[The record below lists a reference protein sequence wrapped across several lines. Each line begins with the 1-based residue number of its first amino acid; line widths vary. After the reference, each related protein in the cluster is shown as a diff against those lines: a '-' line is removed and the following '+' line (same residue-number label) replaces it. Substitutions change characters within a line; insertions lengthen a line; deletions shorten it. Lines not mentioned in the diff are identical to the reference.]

1 MTQYVLDNTAAET
14 EQRFASLESSYDPVT
29 VRQLEEIGVEPGWRC
44 LEVGGGG
51 GSIARWLA
59 DRTGPTG
66 GVVVTDINPRWLDAD
81 RPNIEMRRHDI
92 VADELEPGAFDL
104 AHERLVLQH
113 LPSRRQALERMVG
126 AVRPGGWVLIEDF
139 DRGWLPLTPTCEPA
153 DARLFT
159 KVMDAF
165 GQVLVDGGVDV
176 DLGRRLCSL
185 LREQGLSDVQVEAH
199 ARICPGGSAA
209 CRLHRSNVEQL
220 QDRVVDVG
228 HIAREELERFY
239 ELIEDPS
246 FAVSSYMLVSA
257 RGRRPVETKTRA
269 RSAGPRATDRGP
281 AGPR

>member
-1 MTQYVLDNTAAET
+1 MAQYVLDNTAAET
-14 EQRFASLESSYDPVT
+14 EQRFASLESCYDPVT
-29 VRQLEEIGVEPGWRC
+29 IRQLEEIGVTRKWRC

-59 DRTGPTG
+59 DRTGPAG
-66 GVVVTDINPRWLDAD
+66 DVVVTDINPRWLDAG

-113 LPSRRQALERMVG
+113 LPERRRALDRMIG
-126 AVRPGGWVLIEDF
+126 ALKPGGWLLIEDF
-139 DRGWLPLTPTCEPA
+139 DRGWLPLTPSCDPPG
-153 DARLFT
+153 ARLFT

-165 GQVLVDGGVDV
+165 AEVLVAGGVDV
-176 DLGRRLCSL
+176 DLGRRLCLL
-185 LREQGLSDVQVEAH
+185 LREHGLTEVQVEAH
-199 ARICPGGSAA
+199 AHVCAGGSPG
-209 CRLHRSNVEQL
+209 CRLHRSNIEQL